1 MSNDSSGSEWELY
14 RYTPSKGAAIALTVL
29 FIVTTL
35 IYSFQVVWDA
45 RKASKPEVD
54 NPFDTPVD
62 KCESITAIILGEKNY
77 KKLTVRSTFSA
88 FIPLFFGCIMEIVG
102 YIARAVSSSNTKEI
116 APYVIQAVLLLI
128 APALY
133 AATIYMLFGRLLHVM
148 RCESLMIVSSRF
160 GTSFFV
166 FGDVVSFCLQAAG
179 GGLMATVNGRTTGS
193 NLITAGLVIQI
204 VFFGVFII
212 NEFRFSYSVAR
223 VCTFYRHISKK
234 WWFLN
239 LTLMLSSILIMVRS
253 IVRLVEFVEG
263 YDGFIISHEY
273 FIYVFDAVPMLLAA
287 IVFIVGSFFGNIFT
301 TITECQSLKP

>member
-1 MSNDSSGSEWELY
+1 MSNDSSSSEWELY
-14 RYTPSKGAAIALTVL
+14 RYTPSKGAAIALAVL

-54 NPFDTPVD
+54 NPFDTPVG
-62 KCESITAIILGEKNY
+62 KCESITTISLGENY
-77 KKLTVRSTFSA
+77 KKLTVKSTFSA

-160 GTSFFV
+160 ETSFFV

-204 VFFGVFII
+204 AFFGFFII

-223 VCTFYRHISKK
+223 VCPFYRHISKK

-239 LTLMLSSILIMVRS
+239 LTLLLSSVLIMVRS
-253 IVRLVEFVEG
+253 IVRLIEFVEG

-287 IVFIVGSFFGNIFT
+287 IVFIVGSYFGNIFT
-301 TITECQSLKP
+301 TITECQSLKS

>member
-1 MSNDSSGSEWELY
+1 
-14 RYTPSKGAAIALTVL
+14 
-29 FIVTTL
+29 
-35 IYSFQVVWDA
+35 
-45 RKASKPEVD
+45 
-54 NPFDTPVD
+54 
-62 KCESITAIILGEKNY
+62 
-77 KKLTVRSTFSA
+77 
-88 FIPLFFGCIMEIVG
+88 
-102 YIARAVSSSNTKEI
+102 
-116 APYVIQAVLLLI
+116 
-128 APALY
+128 
-133 AATIYMLFGRLLHVM
+133 
-148 RCESLMIVSSRF
+148 
-160 GTSFFV
+160 
-166 FGDVVSFCLQAAG
+166 
-179 GGLMATVNGRTTGS
+179 MATVNGRTTGS

-204 VFFGVFII
+204 AFFGVFII

-223 VCTFYRHISKK
+223 VCPFYRHISKK

>member
-1 MSNDSSGSEWELY
+1 
-14 RYTPSKGAAIALTVL
+14 
-29 FIVTTL
+29 
-35 IYSFQVVWDA
+35 
-45 RKASKPEVD
+45 
-54 NPFDTPVD
+54 
-62 KCESITAIILGEKNY
+62 
-77 KKLTVRSTFSA
+77 
-88 FIPLFFGCIMEIVG
+88 MEIVG

-133 AATIYMLFGRLLHVM
+133 AATIYMLFGRLLNVM

-204 VFFGVFII
+204 VFSG
-212 NEFRFSYSVAR
+212 FSSSMSSDSHTVLRGFALLPSYIEKMV
-223 VCTFYRHISKK
+223 V
-234 WWFLN
+234 LN